1 MSHETTSTMS
11 LTATAEPNLSYIT
24 DNYNKINNSVR
35 VDDYIMTN
43 YYNGIMY
50 YNRGKMASVEE
61 KQQQLQYSKCLQ
73 KLLFRTNV

>member
-43 YYNGIMY
+43 YYNWIMY
-50 YNRGKMASVEE
+50 YNRE
-61 KQQQLQYSKCLQ
+61 KWLQ
-73 KLLFRTNV
+73 